1 MDRILRILED
11 NARLSLEDIAAMTDK
26 TPQEVAAAIDG
37 YAKEGIIKG
46 YKTLID
52 WDKTDFV
59 RVRALIELRVS
70 PKKDH
75 GFDEI
80 ASTIARFPEVDSVM
94 LMSGG
99 YDLGLVMTGKSFQE
113 IAMFVALRLSPLDDV
128 LSTATHFVLRT
139 YKKDGVIFVDENSKD
154 ERGYNFL

>member
-1 MDRILRILED
+1 M
-11 NARLSLEDIAAMTDK
+11 
-26 TPQEVAAAIDG
+26 
-37 YAKEGIIKG
+37 
-46 YKTLID
+46 
-52 WDKTDFV
+52 
-59 RVRALIELRVS
+59 RALIDLKVS

-80 ASTIARFPEVDSVM
+80 AATIARFPEVDSVM

-99 YDLGLVMTGKSFQE
+99 YDLGLTMVGESFQQ
-113 IAMFVALRLSPLDDV
+113 IALFVALRLSPLDDV

-139 YKKDGVIFVDENSKD
+139 YKRDGIVYTDENKD

>member
-1 MDRILRILED
+1 MDRILKILED
-11 NARLSLEDIAAMTDK
+11 NARLPLEDIAAMVDK
-26 TPQEVAAAIDG
+26 TPQEVAAAIDE
-37 YAKEGIIKG
+37 YARAGVIKG
-46 YKTLID
+46 YKTLVD
-52 WDKTDFV
+52 WDKTDSV
-59 RVRALIELRVS
+59 RVRALIDLKVS

-80 ASTIARFPEVDSVM
+80 AATIARFPEVDSVM

-99 YDLGLVMTGKSFQE
+99 YDLGLTMVGESFQQ
-113 IAMFVALRLSPLDDV
+113 IALFVALRLSPLDDV

-139 YKKDGVIFVDENSKD
+139 YKRDGIVYTDENKD

>member
-1 MDRILRILED
+1 MDRILKILED
-11 NARLSLEDIAAMTDK
+11 NARLPLEDIAAMVDK
-26 TPQEVAAAIDG
+26 TPAQVAAAIDE
-37 YAKEGIIKG
+37 YAKAGVIKG

-52 WDKTDFV
+52 WDKTDHA
-59 RVRALIELRVS
+59 RVRALIELKVS

-80 ASTIARFPEVDSVM
+80 ASTIALFPEVDSVM

-99 YDLGLVMTGKSFQE
+99 YDLGLVMTGESFQQ
-113 IAMFVALRLSPLDDV
+113 IALFVALRLSPLDDV

-139 YKKDGVIFVDENSKD
+139 YKRDGVSYISETRD
-154 ERGYNFL
+154 ERGYDFL

>member
-1 MDRILRILED
+1 MDRILKILED
-11 NARLSLEDIAAMTDK
+11 NARLPLEDIAAMVDK
-26 TPQEVAAAIDG
+26 TPEEVAAAIDE
-37 YAKEGIIKG
+37 YAKSGIIKG
-46 YKTLID
+46 YKTLVD
-52 WDKTDFV
+52 WDKTDSV
-59 RVRALIELRVS
+59 RVRALIELKVS

-80 ASTIARFPEVDSVM
+80 ASTIALFPEVDSVM

-99 YDLGLVMTGKSFQE
+99 YDLGLILTGKSFQE
-113 IAMFVALRLSPLDDV
+113 IALFVALRLSPLDDV

-139 YKKDGVIFVDENSKD
+139 YKRDGVMYTDENRD

>member
-1 MDRILRILED
+1 MEKILKLLEE
-11 NARLSLEDIAAMTDK
+11 NARMSVEDIAGITGE
-26 TPQEVAAAIDG
+26 TPETVARKLDEYTQNHIINGYHALVDWEKAGVSRVQAI
-37 YAKEGIIKG
+37 
-46 YKTLID
+46 
-52 WDKTDFV
+52 
-59 RVRALIELRVS
+59 IELRVS
-70 PKKDH
+70 PRRES

-80 ASTIARFPEVDSVM
+80 AETIANFEEVDSVM

-99 YDLGLVMTGKSFQE
+99 YDLGLVMTGDSFQQ

-139 YKKDGVIFVDENSKD
+139 YKRDGVTYTDENRD

>member
-1 MDRILRILED
+1 MDRILKILED
-11 NARLSLEDIAAMTDK
+11 NARLPLEDIAAMVDK
-26 TPQEVAAAIDG
+26 TSEEVAAAIDE
-37 YAKEGIIKG
+37 YAKSGIIKG
-46 YKTLID
+46 YKTLVD
-52 WDKTDFV
+52 WDKTDSV
-59 RVRALIELRVS
+59 RVRALIELKVS

-80 ASTIARFPEVDSVM
+80 ASTIALFPEVDSVM

-99 YDLGLVMTGKSFQE
+99 YDLGLILTGKSFQE
-113 IAMFVALRLSPLDDV
+113 IALFVALRLSPLDDV

-139 YKKDGVIFVDENSKD
+139 YKRDGVMYTDENRD

>member
-1 MDRILRILED
+1 MEELLHILEK
-11 NARLSLEDIAAMTDK
+11 NGRLPVEDIAAMMGK
-26 TPQEVAAAIDG
+26 TPVEVAAMMDEA
-37 YAKEGIIKG
+37 AEKG
-46 YKTLID
+46 
-52 WDKTDFV
+52 FV
-59 RVRALIELRVS
+59 RGYEALVDWEKAGVNLVEAVIELHVS
-70 PKKDH
+70 PRKSR

-80 ASTIARFPEVDSVM
+80 ASTIALFPEVDSVM

-99 YDLGLVMTGKSFQE
+99 YDLGLVMTGDSFQQ

-139 YKKDGVIFVDENSKD
+139 YKRDGVTYTDENRD

>member
-1 MDRILRILED
+1 MDRILKILED
-11 NARLSLEDIAAMTDK
+11 NARLPLEDIAAMVDK
-26 TPQEVAAAIDG
+26 TPVEVAAAIDE
-37 YAKEGIIKG
+37 YAKSGIIKG
-46 YKTLID
+46 YKTLVD
-52 WDKTDFV
+52 WDKTDSV
-59 RVRALIELRVS
+59 RVRALIELKVS

-80 ASTIARFPEVDSVM
+80 ASTIALFPEVDSVM

-99 YDLGLVMTGKSFQE
+99 YDLGLILTGKSFQE
-113 IAMFVALRLSPLDDV
+113 IALFVALRLSPLDDV

-139 YKKDGVIFVDENSKD
+139 SKRDGVMYTDENRD